1 MMDRL
6 RIDNHKLI
14 YHVDR
19 VKKWLDGESIYP
31 IYMEIS
37 PSGACNQRC
46 SFCAFDY
53 LKYKVRFINTKKLL
67 VFLSDAARLGVKSI
81 MYAGEGE
88 PLLHKDIK
96 EMINYTKKV
105 GIDTALATNGVLL
118 DGDFSEGCLGSLSWL
133 RFSINAGT
141 NKTYAKIHRCK
152 PQVFDV
158 VIKNIETAVKIK
170 KRKKYPCA
178 IGIQFILLPEN
189 YKEIKR
195 LAITLKRI
203 GADYLTIKP
212 FIRHPSQKSKIYNN
226 LNYDNFIYLNEN
238 FQRLQSDDFDI
249 YFRAHCME
257 KLNADRS
264 YRKCFGLPF
273 FAEVTSDGNMYTCG
287 PYLGN
292 KRFCYGNIYR
302 NSFKEIWNGKKRKQI
317 LKMVNKKLDVAQCMK
332 SCRLDEINKY
342 LWELKNPPPHV
353 NFI

>member
-1 MMDRL
+1 MMDRF
-6 RIDNHKLI
+6 RIDSHKLI

-19 VKKWLDGESIYP
+19 VKRWLDGENIYP

-53 LKYKVRFINTKKLL
+53 LKYKVQFIDTKKLL
-67 VFLSDAARLGVKSI
+67 AFLSEAARLGVKSI

-96 EMINYTKKV
+96 KIIIHTKKA
-105 GIDTALATNGVLL
+105 GIDTALATNGALL
-118 DGDFSEGCLGSLSWL
+118 DKNFAEACLESLTWL
-133 RFSINAGT
+133 RVSLNAGT
-141 NKTYAKIHRCK
+141 KKTFAKIHRCK
-152 PQVFDV
+152 QESFDV
-158 VIKNIETAVKIK
+158 VIRNIATAVKIK
-170 KRKKYPCA
+170 RKNKFSCS
-178 IGIQFILLPEN
+178 IGVQFILLPEN

-212 FIRHPSQKSKIYNN
+212 FIKHPSQKSTVYDE
-226 LNYDNFIYLNEN
+226 LNYNDYLYLNEE
-238 FQRLQSDDFDI
+238 LQKLNSDKFEI
-249 YFRAHCME
+249 YFRVHCME
-257 KLNADRS
+257 KLNAGRP
-264 YRKCFGLPF
+264 YRKCLGLPF

-302 NSFKEIWNGKKRKQI
+302 NSFKEIWNGEKRKQI
-317 LKMVNKKLDVAQCMK
+317 LKMVNNRLDVAKCMK

-342 LWELKNPPPHV
+342 LWELKKLPPHV